1 MPASLRVAIT
11 GQNKADYD
19 AVGRNADAAIREAEP
34 RDAQQI
40 ASLLTQ
46 LGYPSTSEQVKERL
60 AYWLPDPMSLILVAE
75 QSRRL
80 LGCLSLH
87 AIPYFEQTG
96 RWARIESLVV
106 DASARGRG
114 TGRSLVAAAEDAAR
128 RWDCL
133 AVEVTSLRSRAD
145 AHAFYARMGYTD
157 VCASSGRFLKP
168 LDGADLSAS
177 GPAPG
182 IRQ

>member
-1 MPASLRVAIT
+1 VAVS
-11 GQNKADYD
+11 GQNRADCD
-19 AVGRNADAAIREAEP
+19 PVSSNADVAIREAEP
-34 RDAQQI
+34 GDAHQI

-46 LGYPSTSEQVKERL
+46 LGYPSTSDQVKERL
-60 AYWLPDPMSLILVAE
+60 AYWLPDPMSVILVAE
-75 QSRRL
+75 QNRRL

-128 RWDCL
+128 RWNCL
-133 AVEVTSLRSRAD
+133 AVEVTSLRSRVD

-157 VCASSGRFLKP
+157 VCASSGRFFKT
-168 LDGADLSAS
+168 LDAVDLSTS
-177 GPAPG
+177 GPELG
-182 IRQ
+182 IQQ